1 MKIAYNRA
9 RWVGML
15 THRLFALFRG
25 STTDLRPVRALLIG
39 YLHVSIRSDANGID
53 LTLTYISISFTEFMR
68 AGKSHERKFNLR
80 AGVLMMAD
88 NKVRSARRRRYRAVS
103 TQGMRVNLGSGAR
116 ELLARKVC

>member
-1 MKIAYNRA
+1 
-9 RWVGML
+9 ML
-15 THRLFALFRG
+15 AHRLFALFLG

-88 NKVRSARRRRYRAVS
+88 NKVRSARRRHRYRAVS
-103 TQGMRVNLGSGAR
+103 TQGMRVNLGSDAR